1 MNDKRLHRL
10 LKRVVDIQPEE
21 ARTTLLF
28 FMYFFLMMAAA
39 YVILP
44 LKTSLFLKKLPPEM
58 LPLAYLVTALL
69 MSFVAAFNSRLL
81 QRLNRKRYVA
91 SSLTFFIAGL
101 PVFWLLFRTDQLW
114 VSMVFWFWA
123 EVFLA
128 ISVIQF
134 WILVNDVYTPR
145 QAKRFIGFFVS
156 GGLLG
161 GVFGSLAASFLSRP
175 KVLGTENLLLVCP
188 FLLLAALGILFAL
201 PKSLAEMRPEQEVRK
216 EGAPKSQVGYL
227 QSLRVL
233 LKSRYLVILS
243 GVMLAGFAVT
253 KFIDFQFTRALKIR
267 FTDDERTTFLGVFFT
282 LLLVASYLLHVLLT
296 NRVLKEFGLR
306 VALFIA
312 PVVLAVGAVFGFLLP
327 AGSAPAIMVWTSLM
341 RGTDKSLSH
350 SLNQSTRE
358 ILYIPV
364 PAETKVKAKVF
375 IDLFVN
381 KFADALAAL
390 FLFLAFNLLHFSIPA
405 LSGLTLAFIAIW
417 ILLNRRLFREYVG
430 IVKKNLTLKWPDA
443 DKFVFDQVDVDA
455 TKLIFDTLESKERS
469 SVLYAMNLMD
479 LIKKDKMSPELKKI
493 ISAKS
498 SEVRAGSLNALMD
511 VGGEAL
517 VSEWED
523 AVEDKDLD
531 QEVREILS
539 LDVYQQ
545 LMKDRVEKIAE
556 DQSETSV
563 VAQMEIAKALGMM
576 AADAPLVQNLS
587 RLLKHDSP
595 EVVRYALESA
605 GRQKKRE
612 FVPLILAPL
621 ARPATRQAAAAAL
634 LEYGDRIAGTIK
646 DFLADPGEDLKLR
659 RSLPEIL
666 AQMKTQRA
674 ADMLVRVLKKRD
686 ADVHAD
692 VIEALIRIR
701 SWNPSLSFS
710 GEEIGVEI
718 TSAVRKSC
726 IFVLELF
733 AARKD
738 SQKAALAMEHENAL
752 GRTMKQIF
760 GLLSLLYPPED
771 MMRAYQNYREG
782 TKRSMDYALELLE
795 NMLRRDVKDMIMP
808 LLEERPLDEKA
819 LVCRKILKAL
829 EKHPGVGLPM

>member
-1 MNDKRLHRL
+1 MNRAHRL
-10 LKRVVDIQPEE
+10 LKKFVDVQPGET
-21 ARTTLLF
+21 ATTLRLF
-28 FMYFFLMMAAA
+28 LYFFLMMAAA

-44 LKTSLFLKKLPPEM
+44 LKTSLFLKKLPMET
-58 LPLAYLVTALL
+58 LPFAYLATAVL
-69 MSFVAAFNSRLL
+69 MSFVASFNSRLL

-91 SSLTFFIAGL
+91 SSLIFFIVGL
-101 PVFWLLFRTDQLW
+101 PVFWLLFRSGRTW

-161 GVFGSLAASFLSRP
+161 GVLGSLAASFLSRP

-188 FLLLAALGILFAL
+188 FLLLVALGILFAL

-216 EGAPKSQVGYL
+216 AGASKSRVGYL

-233 LKSRYLVILS
+233 LKTRYLVILS
-243 GVMLAGFAVT
+243 SVMLMGFAVS
-253 KFIDFQFTRALKIR
+253 KFIDFQFTSALYDR
-267 FTDDERTTFLGVFFT
+267 FKGDARTAFLGVFYT
-282 LLLVASYLLHVLLT
+282 LLLVASYLLHVLMT
-296 NRVLKEFGLR
+296 NRVLKKFGLR
-306 VALFIA
+306 VALFIS
-312 PVVLAVGAVFGFLLP
+312 PVVLAVGAVLGFCFP
-327 AGSAPAIMVWTSLM
+327 AGSPQGMMVWTSFL

-350 SLNQSTRE
+350 TLSQSTRE

-364 PAETKVKAKVF
+364 PPETKYKAKVF

-390 FLFLAFNLLHFSIPA
+390 FLFLAIRLFHFSIPK
-405 LSGLTLAFIAIW
+405 LSLLTLAFIGIW
-417 ILLNRRLFREYVG
+417 ILLNQRLFREYVG

-443 DKFVFDQVDVDA
+443 DKFVFDQIDVDS
-455 TKLIFDTLESKERS
+455 TKLVFDTLESKQRS

-479 LIKKDKMSPELKKI
+479 LIKKDKLSPELKKI

-498 SEVRAGSLNALMD
+498 SEVRAGSLNSLMD

-523 AVEDKDLD
+523 AIEDKDLD
-531 QEVREILS
+531 KEVREILS

-545 LMKDRVEKIAE
+545 LMRDRVEKIAE
-556 DQSETSV
+556 DQSEGAV

-612 FVPLILAPL
+612 FVPLILAHL
-621 ARPATRQAAAAAL
+621 ARPGTRQAAAAAL
-634 LEYGDRIAGTIK
+634 LEYGDRIAGTLK
-646 DFLADPGEDLKLR
+646 DFLADQGEDLKLR

-686 ADVHAD
+686 ADVQAD

-701 SWNPSLSFS
+701 SWNPRLSFS
-710 GEEIGVEI
+710 EEEVGVEV
-718 TSAVRKSC
+718 TSAVRKAC
-726 IFVLELF
+726 ILVLELF

-738 SQKAALAMEHENAL
+738 SQKAALAAEHENAL

-771 MMRAYQNYREG
+771 VMRAYQNYREG

-795 NMLRRDVKDMIMP
+795 NMLRRDVKDMLLP

-829 EKHPGVGLPM
+829 EKHPGAGLPT

>member
-1 MNDKRLHRL
+1 MNRAHRL
-10 LKRVVDIQPEE
+10 LKKFVDVQPGET
-21 ARTTLLF
+21 RTTLLF
-28 FMYFFLMMAAA
+28 FMYFFLMMTAA

-44 LKTSLFLKKLPPEM
+44 LKTSLFLKKLDPGK
-58 LPLAYLVTALL
+58 LPLAYLVTAVL
-69 MSFVAAFNSRLL
+69 MSFVASFNSRLL

-91 SSLTFFIAGL
+91 SSLIFFIAGL
-101 PVFWLLFRTDQLW
+101 PVFWLLFRTDRLW

-128 ISVIQF
+128 LSVIQF

-161 GVFGSLAASFLSRP
+161 GVLGSLAASLLSR
-175 KVLGTENLLLVCP
+175 VLGTENLLLVCP
-188 FLLLAALGILFAL
+188 FLLLVALGILFAL

-216 EGAPKSQVGYL
+216 EGAPKSRVGYL

-243 GVMLAGFAVT
+243 GVMLSGFVVT
-253 KFIDFQFTRALKIR
+253 KFIDFQFTRALKDR
-267 FTDDERTTFLGVFFT
+267 FLQDDDKRTAFLGVFFT
-282 LLLVASYLLHVLLT
+282 VLLVASYLVHVLLT

-306 VALFIA
+306 IALFIA
-312 PVVLAVGAVFGFLLP
+312 PVVLAVGAVFGFFLP
-327 AGSAPAIMVWTSLM
+327 AGSAPTIMVWTSLM

-364 PAETKVKAKVF
+364 PPETKVKAKVF

-390 FLFLAFNLLHFSIPA
+390 FLFLAFNRLHFSIPA

-417 ILLNRRLFREYVG
+417 ILLNQRLFREYVG
-430 IVKKNLTLKWPDA
+430 VVKKNLTLKWPDA

-455 TKLIFDTLESKERS
+455 TKLVFDTLESKQRS

-479 LIKKDKMSPELKKI
+479 LIKKDKLSPELKKI

-498 SEVRAGSLNALMD
+498 SEVRAGSLNALLD

-523 AVEDKDLD
+523 AIEDKDLD
-531 QEVREILS
+531 TEVREILS

-545 LMKDRVEKIAE
+545 LMRDRVEKIAE
-556 DQSETSV
+556 DQSEGAV
-563 VAQMEIAKALGMM
+563 VSQMEIAKALGMM
-576 AADAPLVQNLS
+576 AADAPLVQNLR

-612 FVPLILAPL
+612 FVPLIVAHL
-621 ARPATRQAAAAAL
+621 ARPGTRHAAGEAL
-634 LEYGDRIAGTIK
+634 LEYGDRIAGTLK

-674 ADMLVRVLKKRD
+674 ADMLIRVLKKRD
-686 ADVHAD
+686 ADVQTD
-692 VIEALIRIR
+692 VIDALIRIR

-710 GEEIGVEI
+710 ADEVGVEVY
-718 TSAVRKSC
+718 SAVRKAC
-726 IFVLELF
+726 ILVLELF
-733 AARKD
+733 AAGKD
-738 SQKAALAMEHENAL
+738 SQKAALAAEHENAL

-771 MMRAYQNYREG
+771 VMRAYQNYREG

-795 NMLRRDVKDMIMP
+795 TMLRRDVKDVLMP

-819 LVCRKILKAL
+819 LVCRKILKTL
-829 EKHPGVGLPM
+829 EKHPGAGLPA